1 MKRLKG
7 TVIAQGI
14 ALGRTCLYQEDLLEA
29 APRLSILEDKVE
41 EERKRL
47 LKAVTKTI
55 EDLRKVSEQVS
66 KSLSAME
73 AEIFNAHIMIL
84 ENSSFIKKI
93 EKYISEE
100 KVNAEAAILQSIKLY
115 EKQFKMLPDDYIRER
130 IQDINDIAKRL
141 LRNLGVEHKGFMCA
155 CPKDEQVIV
164 VAEDLTPSLITGLDH
179 KPVAAIVTERGSK
192 ISHGAILA
200 RALGVPAMI
209 GVKDLIKNISCGTTL
224 LVDADKGDLYL
235 SPDPETISNYSGLLN
250 KPTIIEKRYDL
261 GYASTKDG
269 ARIQLAANAGSV
281 ADINNAQKHGLKDV
295 GLFRTEFVFLAR
307 ENEPDIKEQVE
318 IYAEIIDSTDGTVT
332 FRLLDIGGDK
342 LLGYLPL
349 PKQDNPNLGLR
360 GVRIYDKY
368 PRIIANQIKALLMA
382 KGEKPM
388 RIMIP
393 MVSTLEEFRQTKEK
407 IYKIAKRG
415 DNNLKVGCMI
425 EVPSALYIIK
435 DLVDEADFLSIG
447 TNDLIQYL
455 MGTDRSNIH
464 LSEYLEPFQPAML
477 KVLDGII
484 KETKESGKEISVC
497 GEMAGDPGMARI
509 LVGLGYKHLSLNPYL
524 IDKVGE
530 VIGQDTLEDLEK
542 EVREILKIK
551 TLAGIKQILSE
562 NNG

>member
-7 TVIAQGI
+7 TIIAQGI
-14 ALGRTCLYQEDLLEA
+14 TLGRACLYQEDLLEA

-55 EDLRKVSEQVS
+55 EDLRKVYEQVS
-66 KSLSAME
+66 RSLSAME

-84 ENSSFIKKI
+84 SDSSFIKKI
-93 EKYISEE
+93 EKYIFEE
-100 KVNAEAAILQSIKLY
+100 KVNAEAAILKSIKLY
-115 EKQFKMLPDDYIRER
+115 EKQFKMLPDDYLRER
-130 IQDINDIAKRL
+130 IQDINDIARRL

-155 CPKDEQVIV
+155 CPKDEQVVV
-164 VAEDLTPSLITGLDH
+164 VADDLTPSLITGLDH
-179 KPVAAIVTERGSK
+179 KPVAAIVTERGST

-209 GVKDLIKNISCGTTL
+209 GVNDLISNISCGTTVL
-224 LVDADKGDLYL
+224 IDADKGDLYL
-235 SPDPETISNYSGLLN
+235 SPDSETISRYGDLLN
-250 KPTIIEKRYDL
+250 KPITVEKKYGL
-261 GYASTKDG
+261 GYVSTKDG

-281 ADINNAQKHGLKDV
+281 ADIDSAQKHGLKDV
-295 GLFRTEFVFLAR
+295 GLFRTEFIFLGR
-307 ENEPDIKEQVE
+307 QEEPDIKEQVE
-318 IYAEIIDSTDGTVT
+318 IYAKIINSTDGTVT

-368 PRIIANQIKALLMA
+368 PDIIANQIKALLMA

-388 RIMIP
+388 RIMVP
-393 MVSTLEEFRQTKEK
+393 MISTLEEFRQTRER
-407 IYKIAKRG
+407 IYRIAKR
-415 DNNLKVGCMI
+415 DDSNLKVGCMI

-455 MGTDRSNIH
+455 MGTDRCNLH
-464 LSEYLEPFQPAML
+464 LSEYLEPLQPAVL
-477 KVLDGII
+477 KVLDSII
-484 KETKESGKEISVC
+484 KETGESGKEISVC

-509 LVGLGYKHLSLNPYL
+509 LVGLGYRHLSLNPHL

-530 VIGQDTLEDLEK
+530 VIGQNTLEGLEK
-542 EVREILKIK
+542 EARELLKVK
-551 TLAGIKQILSE
+551 TLAGIKQILLE
-562 NNG
+562 RK

>member
-551 TLAGIKQILSE
+551 TLAGIKQILSK

>member
-93 EKYISEE
+93 EKFISEE

-551 TLAGIKQILSE
+551 TLAGIKQILSK